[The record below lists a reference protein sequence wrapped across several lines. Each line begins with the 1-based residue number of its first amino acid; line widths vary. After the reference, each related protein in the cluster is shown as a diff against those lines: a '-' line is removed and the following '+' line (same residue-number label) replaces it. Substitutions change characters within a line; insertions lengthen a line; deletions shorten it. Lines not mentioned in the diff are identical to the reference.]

1 MTILIIVIILAILVI
16 AVVSIYNKLV
26 RLRNTVKSSWS
37 DIDVQMK
44 KRFDLV
50 PNLVETVKG
59 YAAHEKSV
67 FEKVTQAR
75 SMAMQATSPAEMAK
89 AENMLRDTLKSL
101 FAVAEAY
108 PDLKANAN
116 FLQLQSQLH
125 ELENSIESARRYY
138 NAVVRDFN
146 TLIESFPSNLI
157 ASQFSF
163 KQEEF
168 FQLEAPAEERKAPE
182 GHFFIT
188 LWSPGRP
195 GAFRF
200 ERPSWEMPASF
211 SSSSCPSSSP
221 RPRLLRTSPSTRF
234 VRISRS
240 IRIHRLWSEKPSMS
254 PFTDRGTGFTGTFR
268 LDTGMTS
275 AKP

>member
-1 MTILIIVIILAILVI
+1 MTLIIILIILAILVI
-16 AVVSIYNKLV
+16 AVISIYNKLV

-37 DIDVQMK
+37 DIDVQLK

-108 PDLKANAN
+108 PDLKANTN
-116 FLQLQSQLH
+116 FLQLQLQLQ
-125 ELENSIESARRYY
+125 ELENTIESARRYY

-157 ASQFSF
+157 ASQFNF

-168 FQLEAPAEERKAPE
+168 FQLEAPSEERKPVKV
-182 GHFFIT
+182 
-188 LWSPGRP
+188 
-195 GAFRF
+195 
-200 ERPSWEMPASF
+200 SF
-211 SSSSCPSSSP
+211 S
-221 RPRLLRTSPSTRF
+221 
-234 VRISRS
+234 
-240 IRIHRLWSEKPSMS
+240 
-254 PFTDRGTGFTGTFR
+254 
-268 LDTGMTS
+268 
-275 AKP
+275 